1 MCAWGVGS
9 LVQVLPFESLFMRD
23 EFSASV
29 KETLSKR
36 VALRC
41 SNPACLA
48 STSGPHS
55 ALSKSLN
62 LGVACHI
69 TAAAAGGP
77 RFDDGLSAAQRASS
91 ENAIWLCQRCAKL
104 IDNDSTRYTV
114 RILQAWKSQAEERA
128 LRDLKGSLDQPLV
141 PQPNQAIHTPIPNIA
156 DQSYDDARA
165 GLVAAGWQPW
175 RRHWSAMHSPDLQ
188 SGNGLHYWGKGY
200 WEIVYASGTG
210 LSHCEFAF
218 KDVYENELRVVT
230 AGEVNE
236 NESTA
241 RVWRWYLKR

>member
-1 MCAWGVGS
+1 
-9 LVQVLPFESLFMRD
+9 MRD
-23 EFSASV
+23 EFSASI

-48 STSGPHS
+48 PTSGPHS
-55 ALSKSLN
+55 SPSKSVN
-62 LGVACHI
+62 LGVASHI

-77 RFDDGLSAAQRASS
+77 RYDGTLSTEQRASS

-104 IDNDSTRYTV
+104 VDNDCTRFTV
-114 RILQAWKSQAEERA
+114 QVLQKWKFQAEEGA
-128 LRDLKGSLDQPLV
+128 LRQLDGIIDQRLV
-141 PQPNQAIHTPIPNIA
+141 PQPSQAIHTPIPNIA
-156 DQSYDDARA
+156 HLSYDDARA

-175 RRHWSAMHSPDLQ
+175 RRHWSATLSPDLQ
-188 SGNGLHYWGKGY
+188 CGNGLHYWGKGY

-210 LSHCEFAF
+210 LGHCEFAF

-230 AGEVNE
+230 AGEVVE
-236 NESTA
+236 NVSTA
-241 RVWRWYLKR
+241 SVWRWYLKR